1 MACLACRRD
10 NGELWPDQH
19 PATTAAAPPKVTK
32 QTPPLSGVQGQV
44 PEQSPRQWRR
54 RRLVFAAADQPQQEE
69 EERWLVGAL
78 ANGGAVAVMAVMVV
92 MEDMAM
98 AVAVAMGRVVVAPA
112 ALDAQ
117 EVTAAMDRRQ

>member
-1 MACLACRRD
+1 MACLAFRRD

-98 AVAVAMGRVVVAPA
+98 AVAVAMGRVVMAPA

>member
-1 MACLACRRD
+1 M
-10 NGELWPDQH
+10 
-19 PATTAAAPPKVTK
+19 
-32 QTPPLSGVQGQV
+32 
-44 PEQSPRQWRR
+44 
-54 RRLVFAAADQPQQEE
+54 
-69 EERWLVGAL
+69 GAL

>member
-1 MACLACRRD
+1 MARSTPRHHRRRTTKGHQAD
-10 NGELWPDQH
+10 
-19 PATTAAAPPKVTK
+19 ATSEWCTRAST
-32 QTPPLSGVQGQV
+32 
-44 PEQSPRQWRR
+44 EQSPRQWRR
-54 RRLVFAAADQPQQEE
+54 RRLVFAAADQPQQEEE

>member
-78 ANGGAVAVMAVMVV
+78 ANGGAVAVMVV